1 MFVYGKFL
9 LEGFDW
15 ENLGVL
21 DRWLFMGGCSLTRDG
36 YTERFYELLKLL
48 MLS

>member
-21 DRWLFMGGCSLTRDG
+21 DRWLFMEGAHLQEMVIQRGFMS
-36 YTERFYELLKLL
+36 Y
-48 MLS
+48 